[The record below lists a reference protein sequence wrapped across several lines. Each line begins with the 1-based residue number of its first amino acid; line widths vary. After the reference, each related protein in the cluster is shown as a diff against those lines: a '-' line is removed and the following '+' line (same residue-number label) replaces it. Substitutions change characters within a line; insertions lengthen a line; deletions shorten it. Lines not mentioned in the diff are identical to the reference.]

1 MKQPHILILMTDQQ
15 RADCMSCAG
24 HAQLKTPNIDRL
36 AREGMRFAQ
45 ATTASPICMPARA
58 SFASGLYPHNHGM
71 WANQGELPAADE
83 TFFQLLQGAGY
94 CTAQVGKTHFY
105 EHKAGVHM
113 RSREPYMHARGLEY
127 VHETT
132 GPKAACRT
140 VSYMTEEWMAKGL
153 LGKFVDDYRARGRSE
168 TGGVWP
174 SPLPVEDFLDSYVG
188 RKAVEFVDGYDD
200 RRPMC
205 LFVGFGGPHEPWDA
219 PGRYAGMYKP
229 EDAPKPTPI
238 PDGYAALPDA
248 VKAKPDFAVWPQA
261 LLANVPSIR
270 ANYYGK
276 ISLIDDNIGY
286 ILDAFER
293 RGWLDDLL
301 VVFLS
306 DHGEMLGDHG
316 RIRKST
322 FHEASVRIPLI
333 TRWPQRIPANEVS
346 EALVEIVDIFPTLVE
361 AGEGKPSTRCLGR
374 SLWPLIRKERI
385 ELRDW
390 QVSEIVY
397 GEARTMLRSGRWK
410 LAIDAHDV
418 AFMLYDLEHD
428 PQEQHNLVADPAA
441 RPEEFRLRECL
452 ASTLKELR
460 YDPRVP
466 QGAA

>member
-1 MKQPHILILMTDQQ
+1 MKQPHVLILMTDQQ
-15 RADCMSCAG
+15 RADCMGCAG
-24 HAQLKTPNIDRL
+24 HPQLKTPNIDRL

-83 TFFQLLQGAGY
+83 TFFQLLQSAGY
-94 CTAQVGKTHFY
+94 HTAQVGKTHFY
-105 EHKAGVHM
+105 EHKAGMHL
-113 RSREPYMHARGLEY
+113 RDREPYMHARGLEY

-132 GPKAACRT
+132 GPRAARRT
-140 VSYMTEEWMAKGL
+140 VSYMTEAWMAKGL
-153 LGKFVDDYRARGRSE
+153 LGKFVDDYRARARSE

-174 SPLPVEDFLDSYVG
+174 SPLPVEDFLDSYIG
-188 RKAVEFVDGYDD
+188 RKAVEFVGGYDD

-219 PGRYAGMYKP
+219 PGRYAEMYKP
-229 EDAPKPTPI
+229 EDAPRPI
-238 PDGYAALPDA
+238 PIPAGYAALPDA
-248 VKAKPDFAVWPQA
+248 VKAKRDFAVLPA
-261 LLANVPSIR
+261 AVMANVPSIR

-286 ILDAFER
+286 ILEAFER

-316 RIRKST
+316 RLRKST
-322 FHEASVRIPLI
+322 FHEASVRIPLVM
-333 TRWPQRIPANEVS
+333 RWPERIPANVVS
-346 EALVEIVDIFPTLVE
+346 EALAEIVDVFPTVVE
-361 AGEGKPSTRCLGR
+361 AGGGTPSTRCLGR
-374 SLWPLIRKERI
+374 SLWPLIREEGT

-397 GEARTMLRSGRWK
+397 GDARVMLRSRRRK
-410 LAIDAHDV
+410 LAIDAHGV
-418 AFMLYDLEHD
+418 AFMLYDLERD
-428 PQEQHNLVADPAA
+428 PEEQHNLVADPAA

-452 ASTLKELR
+452 ASALKELR